1 MLIITDC
8 NLEKI
13 QKNLQL
19 ATIDEWGPLFQISF
33 DLIIHSKV
41 QSDWSSVLAF
51 RGNGAVTEHKYGD
64 RTPAIFYNKGGF
76 LHFSNAV
83 SGTNHFNFDYNIELN
98 KLYHIEIAQ
107 KDKGGKVSNSWP
119 GLIYLA

>member
-1 MLIITDC
+1 M
-8 NLEKI
+8 
-13 QKNLQL
+13 
-19 ATIDEWGPLFQISF
+19 
-33 DLIIHSKV
+33 
-41 QSDWSSVLAF
+41 
-51 RGNGAVTEHKYGD
+51 TEHKYGD

-107 KDKGGKVSNSWP
+107 EDKGGKVCKRC
-119 GLIYLA
+119 LILRLSIFPVFF